1 MTANRIEAENPFRFL
16 TMAGV
21 AVLLVVIFAGCQTG
35 NYANMKYSREVTD
48 MFNAYEVPPDH
59 LWYYSGPDSMPY
71 AFIGVNKAYHLE
83 SRFWKPVDLSP
94 DILRSWLNFK
104 SGDRANQTTTIFGI
118 RIIAPN
124 GEDIGYWYSVR
135 NPTDIGVVRI
145 GEGNV
150 VNITTPRGDSQTNT
164 RRDSDR

>member
-1 MTANRIEAENPFRFL
+1 MTANQTQPVTPFRFL
-16 TMAGV
+16 TLAGA
-21 AVLLVVIFAGCQTG
+21 AVLLLVALAGCQTG
-35 NYANMKYSREVTD
+35 NYGNMKYSRQVTD

-104 SGDRANQTTTIFGI
+104 SGDRANQDATIYGI
-118 RIIAPN
+118 QMIAPS

-135 NPTDIGVVRI
+135 NARDIGVVRI

-150 VNITTPRGDSQTNT
+150 VNITTPRGESPAKMP
-164 RRDSDR
+164 RGSDR